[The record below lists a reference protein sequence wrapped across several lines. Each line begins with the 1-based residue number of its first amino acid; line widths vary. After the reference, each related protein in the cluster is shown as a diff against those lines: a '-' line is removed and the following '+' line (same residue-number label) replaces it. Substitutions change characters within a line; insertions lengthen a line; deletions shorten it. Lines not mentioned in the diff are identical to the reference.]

1 MMTKID
7 KQAWGELVQLAELAV
22 EEAKNELGIDPDTHL
37 HEEDVADLISERAV
51 ELMMERLYPLEEK
64 KTVLN

>member
-7 KQAWGELVQLAELAV
+7 KQAWGELVLLAELAV
-22 EEAKNELGIDPDTHL
+22 EEAKLELGIDPSEQL
-37 HEEDVADLISERAV
+37 HEEHVADMISERAV
-51 ELMMERLYPLEEK
+51 ELMMERLYPLEN

>member
-22 EEAKNELGIDPDTHL
+22 EEAKNELGIDPDQLL
-37 HEEDVADLISERAV
+37 HEDDVAELISERAI
-51 ELMMERLYPLEEK
+51 ELMMERLYPFESK
-64 KTVLN
+64 PPILN